1 MKKTFFYNFFPSKA
15 EEEACNVNNTP
26 WVATRELVE
35 IRDIYPAPIIDLEDP
50 WQIKKR
56 ITRDEVILGK
66 LVIPFFESFEY
77 ILRYWKLD
85 MAKSLVMSENG
96 MSVKVWDIT
105 KETEPK
111 KYDGGNVCFRKLY
124 TDDYSLS
131 CMGLFNDHR
140 LNVGD
145 EIGLYWDPRYGL
157 DHYFQF
163 QPYNQWIT
171 LLHKIK
177 FVCKSLERPNQYDN
191 YPSPIVGSNVFI
203 QMICESRDNMTPK
216 IKEIKSSLSK
226 GTSEAA
232 RLHSPLYELALQAL
246 SQSGAEDNE
255 HGERK
260 CSKIYDPNANSPS
273 TDELVKTFSIDRYP
287 MRM

>member
-1 MKKTFFYNFFPSKA
+1 MSNQKPLISMKKTFFYNFFPSKA

-96 MSVKVWDIT
+96 MSVTVWDIT

-131 CMGLFNDHR
+131 CIGLFNDHR

-145 EIGLYWDPRYGL
+145 EIGLYWDPR
-157 DHYFQF
+157 
-163 QPYNQWIT
+163 
-171 LLHKIK
+171 
-177 FVCKSLERPNQYDN
+177 
-191 YPSPIVGSNVFI
+191 
-203 QMICESRDNMTPK
+203 
-216 IKEIKSSLSK
+216 KEIKSSLSK

-273 TDELVKTFSIDRYP
+273 TNELVKTFSIDRYL

>member
-1 MKKTFFYNFFPSKA
+1 MSNQKPLISMKKTFFYNFFPSKA

-35 IRDIYPAPIIDLEDP
+35 IRDIYSAPIINLEDP

-66 LVIPFFESFEY
+66 MVIPFFESFEY

-145 EIGLYWDPRYGL
+145 EIGLYWDPR
-157 DHYFQF
+157 
-163 QPYNQWIT
+163 
-171 LLHKIK
+171 
-177 FVCKSLERPNQYDN
+177 
-191 YPSPIVGSNVFI
+191 
-203 QMICESRDNMTPK
+203 
-216 IKEIKSSLSK
+216 SSSFMFKLF
-226 GTSEAA
+226 
-232 RLHSPLYELALQAL
+232 
-246 SQSGAEDNE
+246 SQ
-255 HGERK
+255 
-260 CSKIYDPNANSPS
+260 I
-273 TDELVKTFSIDRYP
+273 FS
-287 MRM
+287 